1 MKYIHILIFISLC
14 YTSIFAQVG
23 INTTDPNST
32 LDITGNPDVASE
44 TDGLLL
50 PRLSRSQLINKTGYG
65 ADQTGAIV
73 FVRDLSGVTNAQTEN
88 VTSLGFYYW
97 TGTVWSALLT
107 DSTIETSNIQLV
119 TISLTDS
126 FQYIAIGAPV
136 GSSFLVKIEYDDSD
150 VQTFNLNV
158 GINSGINF
166 YLNNGDPTTASEF
179 KILSGGN
186 SNIIIAKDAAN
197 GRMRMRTTG
206 GTETV
211 NVTFKRIF

>member
-1 MKYIHILIFISLC
+1 MHILIFISLC
-14 YTSIFAQVG
+14 YTSVFAQVG

-88 VTSLGFYYW
+88 VASLGFYYW

-107 DSTIETSNIQLV
+107 DSAVATSNIQTV
-119 TISLTDS
+119 TISLTNT
-126 FQYIAIGAPV
+126 FQYMAIAAPV
-136 GSSFLVKIEYDDSD
+136 GRSFLVKIEYDDGD

-158 GINSGINF
+158 GVNSGGSF
-166 YLNNGDPTTASEF
+166 YLNNGNPSTVSEF
-179 KILSGGN
+179 IISSVGN
-186 SNIIIAKDAAN
+186 NDIIISKDGAN
-197 GRMRMRTTG
+197 GRMRMRTTV